1 MTQVQTV
8 VAVVN
13 GYEGGAYA
21 LSHAQLVAEIG
32 KLVKKDSEIKKLA
45 NPVLRAI
52 AVDCH
57 AGCKTKKEVEKKAMD
72 WVGIIANALGTRY
85 AKAFGSTMKSILD
98 TGLPVQKELDRL
110 DFFAFEAPKD
120 KTETEKAP
128 APAPEHGVATVIAM
142 LESLT
147 AKKSASKNVK
157 IRKEGACYAFLLDI
171 MKENAK
177 KFA

>member
-1 MTQVQTV
+1 MTQVKTV

-57 AGCKTKKEVEKKAMD
+57 AGSKTRKEIERKAMD
-72 WVGIIANALGTRY
+72 WFGIIANALGTRY
-85 AKAFGSTMKSILD
+85 AKAFGSTMKCILD

-120 KTETEKAP
+120 KPETEK
-128 APAPEHGVATVIAM
+128 APAPEHGVATVLAV

-171 MKENAK
+171 MRENAK

>member
-13 GYEGGAYA
+13 GYEGGAYV
-21 LSHAQLVAEIG
+21 LSHTQLVAEVG

-57 AGCKTKKEVEKKAMD
+57 AGCKTKKEVEKKAME
-72 WVGIIANALGTRY
+72 WFGIIANALGTRY

-110 DFFAFEAPKD
+110 DFFAFEVPKD
-120 KTETEKAP
+120 KPEQP
-128 APAPEHGVATVIAM
+128 SSPAPEHGVATVLAL

-157 IRKEGACYAFLLDI
+157 IRKEGACYAFLLNI